1 MKRISIIL
9 FLCLFTIVLS
19 ACTQGVKT
27 DTAVHCSCFIDRIM
41 ERGELVVGTAG
52 NMPPLNMTTKAGD
65 VIGIEMDIAR
75 AMADAMGA
83 TLRIETMPF
92 HELLHAVETGKVD
105 MVLSSMTM
113 TPVRNMQVAFVGPY
127 FISGKAFLTKRKT
140 IASVTD
146 ATEIDSPD
154 TILTALKG
162 STSQYFVETVLPKAE
177 LITTDNYD
185 EAVNLV
191 LQDKVHAL
199 VADYPICAISTFR
212 YPDQGLVPVLAPITF
227 EPYGIALPGNDPLL
241 VNWVENF
248 LGIREGSGRLEE
260 IKLKWL
266 KNRSWLKQL
275 P

>member
-9 FLCLFTIVLS
+9 FLCLFAVALS

-27 DTAVHCSCFIDRIM
+27 DTAEHCSFVIDRIM
-41 ERGELVVGTAG
+41 QRGELVLGTAG
-52 NMPPLNMTTKAGD
+52 SMPPLNMTTKAGD
-65 VIGIEMDIAR
+65 VIGIEIDIAR
-75 AMADAMGA
+75 AMADSMGV
-83 TLRIETMPF
+83 TLKIETMPF
-92 HELLHAVETGKVD
+92 HELLNAVETGKVD
-105 MVLSSMTM
+105 MVLSAMTM
-113 TPVRNMQVAFVGPY
+113 TPVRNLQVAFVGPY
-127 FISGKAFLTKRKT
+127 FLSGKAFLTKRKT
-140 IASVTD
+140 IASVTE

-162 STSQYFVETVLPKAE
+162 STSQYFVDTVLPKAK
-177 LITTDNYD
+177 LITANDYD
-185 EAVNLV
+185 EAVDLV

-212 YPDQGLVPVLAPITF
+212 YPDQGLVPVLTPLTF

-248 LGIREGSGRLEE
+248 ISILEGSGQLEK
-260 IKLKWL
+260 IKLKWF
-266 KNRSWLKQL
+266 KNTSWLKQL